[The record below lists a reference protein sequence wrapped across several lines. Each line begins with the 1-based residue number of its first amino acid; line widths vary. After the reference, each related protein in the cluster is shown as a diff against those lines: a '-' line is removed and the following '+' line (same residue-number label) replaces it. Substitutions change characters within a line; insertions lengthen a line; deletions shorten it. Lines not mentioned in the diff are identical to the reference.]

1 MAKST
6 RTRRNLTQFPKSTEP
21 PADPAATPTAVLD
34 PSTDPATPFDAAP
47 PPEPEKPR
55 KTPKTLTFFQRLAS
69 IDRGDWTGERA
80 KVKLY
85 RLAPLINRLAGS
97 EHKFV
102 AIYYEPIT
110 EEKLKVDHG
119 SGRYRLYLNYKNAG
133 IKEEKELDMVELD
146 ILDPAYPPKIPPGEW
161 LDDPRN
167 KQWAWARPAGAG
179 QQPGQPTGAEGTL
192 AAFNTFLNIQDRVQ
206 ERMTPA
212 EDAKTATPVDP
223 WSAAEKI
230 LNMRSEN
237 PMVAILQQQM
247 KDAAAATEAE
257 RARAFTAAEA
267 ARDREFKLQEKLME
281 AKTSAPQPKSLFDQ
295 IGELVGP
302 ETVKKFIG
310 DIFSGKGPGEAITR
324 SSRVTGLEVARDITT
339 KLIDSDILS
348 GIGQWLAAKA
358 QQNAAMSNPAA
369 TTMNGTAVQNGVQQP
384 EQDFNAF
391 LRDVLNPALL
401 RHYTQGFSGADF
413 AGWLYDGYPDRV
425 AQLQNFTHPLA
436 PGLKGA
442 PVIIAGYKRTAH
454 MWPALSVRGEEA
466 FTQFVNDFC
475 AWKPESTQDAQEA
488 ETEDVEG
495 QVIDLDDTSE
505 ARVS

>member
-1 MAKST
+1 MAKLT
-6 RTRRNLTQFPKSTEP
+6 RTRRNLTQFPKSSEP
-21 PADPAATPTAVLD
+21 PADPAATSTAVLD
-34 PSTDPATPFDAAP
+34 PPTDPPTPFDGIEAP
-47 PPEPEKPR
+47 PAEKP
-55 KTPKTLTFFQRLAS
+55 KKPLKVMTFFQRVAS
-69 IDRGDWTGERA
+69 IDFADWGTRA
-80 KVKLY
+80 KIKVY
-85 RLAPLINRLAGS
+85 RLAPLIDRLVGS
-97 EHKFV
+97 QHKFV
-102 AIYYEPIT
+102 TIYGEPLT
-110 EEKLKVDHG
+110 EQKLKVDHG
-119 SGRYRLYLNYKNAG
+119 SGKYRLYLNYKNPGA
-133 IKEEKELDMVELD
+133 KEERELDTVEID
-146 ILDPAYPPKIPPGEW
+146 ILDPAFPPKIPGKEW
-161 LDDPRN
+161 MDDPRN
-167 KQWAWARPAGAG
+167 NQWAWARPADAG
-179 QQPGQPTGAEGTL
+179 QQPGQQPAAADSTL
-192 AAFNTFLNIQDRVQ
+192 AHFDTFLNIQDHIE
-206 ERMTPA
+206 ERMKPA
-212 EDAKTATPVDP
+212 EETKTTTPVDP

-247 KDAAAATEAE
+247 KDAATAAENE

-267 ARDREFKLQEKLME
+267 ARDREFKLQEKLLE
-281 AKTSAPQPKSLFDQ
+281 AKTAAPQPKSLFDQ

-324 SSRVTGLEVARDITT
+324 TSRVTGLEVARDITT

-348 GIGQWLAAKA
+348 GIGQWLAARA
-358 QQNAAMSNPAA
+358 QQSAAMNNPAA
-369 TTMNGTAVQNGVQQP
+369 STMNGTAVQNGVQPP

-401 RHYTQGFSGADF
+401 RQYTQGFTGSSF
-413 AGWLYDGYPDRV
+413 AEWLYDGYPDQLV
-425 AQLQNFTHPLA
+425 KLQNFTHPLA

-466 FTQFVNDFC
+466 FALFVHDFC
-475 AWKPESTQDAQEA
+475 AWRPESAQDAQEA

-495 QVIDLDDTSE
+495 QVIDLDEPE